1 MKPEIKRYYI
11 IPVIFFVILIFVVLL
26 LPKNKIETPSIVT
39 PTRTPLPT
47 LIQLEKK
54 STTSLTPTL
63 IPHPEKGTG
72 VSEDQNIPKE
82 ETDLA
87 TQKRDLRKKTPF
99 THSSFTM
106 TFDFSTDQFNV
117 ILNEPKNSNQTV
129 FNDWLKTNYPAIP
142 LDRFTFK

>member
-72 VSEDQNIPKE
+72 VSEDQNISKE

-142 LDRFTFK
+142 LDRFSFK